1 MYHIR
6 HYTSRTVSQSEYI
19 FVNRELNGGITPS
32 ESPENWVKPEE
43 IRSNLFYLLVS
54 IVGSI

>member
-1 MYHIR
+1 M
-6 HYTSRTVSQSEYI
+6 SQSEYI